1 MVYEQK
7 QYKACKKYISK
18 IFDCLGTA
26 LFLLSLTNGL
36 EFFAQMVK
44 FFFKPKGLELNLFV
58 FIPPI
63 LLQLKQIPNDY
74 ELKIL

>member
-1 MVYEQK
+1 
-7 QYKACKKYISK
+7 
-18 IFDCLGTA
+18 
-26 LFLLSLTNGL
+26 
-36 EFFAQMVK
+36 MVK